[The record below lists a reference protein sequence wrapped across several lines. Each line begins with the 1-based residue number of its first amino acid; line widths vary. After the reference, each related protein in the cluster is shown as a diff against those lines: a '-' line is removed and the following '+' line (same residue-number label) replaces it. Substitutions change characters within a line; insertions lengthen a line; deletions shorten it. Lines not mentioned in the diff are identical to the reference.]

1 MNEMMLL
8 VMLFMYGYVV
18 MILLLLKLVCL
29 VNDLDVEV
37 LRIFFCKI
45 MFYRYVILRSCFYMI
60 VYLFCVFFINEF
72 YFNFIG
78 IEG

>member
-45 MFYRYVILRSCFYMI
+45 MFYKYVINDCNIKELFLYDCLLILCF
-60 VYLFCVFFINEF
+60 F
-72 YFNFIG
+72 Y
-78 IEG
+78 

>member
-29 VNDLDVEV
+29 VNDLDVEG

-45 MFYRYVILRSCFYMI
+45 MFCEYVINDCDI
-60 VYLFCVFFINEF
+60 KELF
-72 YFNFIG
+72 
-78 IEG
+78 